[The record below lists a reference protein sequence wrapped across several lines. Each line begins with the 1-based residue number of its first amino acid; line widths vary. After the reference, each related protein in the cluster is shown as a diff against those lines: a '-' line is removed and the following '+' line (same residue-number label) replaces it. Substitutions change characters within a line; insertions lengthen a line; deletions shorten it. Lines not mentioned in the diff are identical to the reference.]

1 VKIHHLRQLAEAMR
15 TIEGVMYLLE
25 ISNHSHDRASVY
37 AHHIRDRLSESIVA
51 DLVIAH
57 QKINATRDSLV
68 SEMNEEELA
77 AYKGTIPF

>member
-15 TIEGVMYLLE
+15 TIDGVMYLLE
-25 ISNHSHDRASVY
+25 ISNHSHHPASVY

-57 QKINATRDSLV
+57 QKIEATRDSLV
-68 SEMNEEELA
+68 SEMTEEELA
-77 AYKGTIPF
+77 DYKSTIPF

>member
-1 VKIHHLRQLAEAMR
+1 VKNRDVLQLVQAMR

-51 DLVIAH
+51 ELSTAL
-57 QKINATRDSLV
+57 QKIDATRDSLV
-68 SEMNEEELA
+68 SEMNEKELA
-77 AYKGTIPF
+77 AYKDPTPF